1 MRLIITGG
9 GTGGHLFPA
18 LAVAEGIRKRDPDS
32 EIMFIG
38 AGRRIDDQVLA
49 EKGFA
54 RKVISFSG
62 IKGLGMSGFLHAASR
77 LLPAIAQSFFLI
89 RRFRPDLVFGVGGY
103 VTGPVLAAAKLLR
116 IPICIH
122 EQNSV
127 PGLANR
133 MAGRLAD
140 RICISLPCH
149 PSFAKEKTILTG
161 NPVRRE
167 ILDAA
172 FKKKTGHGDQTTI
185 LVLGGSQGAR
195 RVNELVLA
203 AMKILQAEGNTLRI
217 IHQTG
222 TTDEETIRKGYE
234 QSGMEADVAS
244 FFSDMADVY
253 GRADLVV
260 SRAGA
265 TTLAE
270 LAVVGLP
277 ALLIP
282 YPFAA
287 DDHQTTNAEYYVAG
301 AGVAMVQE
309 KELDGDGLAAEIRRL
324 VSNPGELEKMGGA
337 MRRMGRPEATE
348 RMVDVCIQLVNHRST
363 GREDR
368 L

>member
-1 MRLIITGG
+1 MRLIIIGG

-18 LAVAEGIRKRDPDS
+18 LAVAEGIRKREPDS

-38 AGRRIDDQVLA
+38 AGRRIDNQVLA

-103 VTGPVLAAAKLLR
+103 VTGPVLTAAKILR

-133 MAGRLAD
+133 LAGKLAD
-140 RICISLPCH
+140 RICISLPCD
-149 PSFAKEKTILTG
+149 PPFAENKTILTG
-161 NPVRRE
+161 NPVRGE
-167 ILDAA
+167 ILDASHQQTE
-172 FKKKTGHGDQTTI
+172 KGKQTTI

-195 RVNELVLA
+195 RVNELVCA
-203 AMKILQAEGNTLRI
+203 AMKILRKREKTTLRI

-222 TTDEETIRKGYE
+222 IADEEKVRTSYAENGIQAE
-234 QSGMEADVAS
+234 VSS
-244 FFSDMADVY
+244 FFTDMAGLY
-253 GRADLVV
+253 RRANLVI

-270 LAVVGLP
+270 LAVMGLP
-277 ALLIP
+277 VLLIP

-287 DDHQTTNAEYYVAG
+287 DDHQTTNGEYYVEGGG
-301 AGVAMVQE
+301 ARMVQE
-309 KELDGDGLAAEIRRL
+309 KDLDEEKLAAEVGQL
-324 VSNPGELEKMGGA
+324 VDRSGTLEEMAAAMRKMGQ
-337 MRRMGRPEATE
+337 PQATE
-348 RMVDVCIQLVNHRST
+348 RIVEVCKQLVRDN
-363 GREDR
+363 
-368 L
+368 

>member
-18 LAVAEGIRKRDPDS
+18 LAVAEGIREREPDS

-38 AGRRIDDQVLA
+38 AGRRIDNQVLA
-49 EKGFA
+49 DKGFE
-54 RKVISFSG
+54 RRVISFSG

-77 LLPAIAQSFFLI
+77 LLPATAQSFFHI
-89 RRFRPDLVFGVGGY
+89 RAFRPDLVFGVGGY
-103 VTGPVLAAAKLLR
+103 VTGPVLTAAKILR

-133 MAGRLAD
+133 LAGRLAD
-140 RICISLPCH
+140 RICISLPCN
-149 PSFAKEKTILTG
+149 PPFAEAKSILTG

-172 FKKKTGHGDQTTI
+172 LKKKTGAGNRINI
-185 LVLGGSQGAR
+185 LIVGGSQGAR
-195 RVNELVLA
+195 RVNELA
-203 AMKILQAEGNTLRI
+203 CGAMKMLHKREKTPLRI

-222 TTDEETIRKGYE
+222 MADKEKVRAGYAESGIRAE
-234 QSGMEADVAS
+234 VAA
-244 FFSDMADVY
+244 FFTDMAKLY
-253 GRADLVV
+253 LQADLVI

-270 LAVVGLP
+270 LAVMGLP

-287 DDHQTTNAEYYVAG
+287 DDHQTTNGRYYVEGGG
-301 AGVAMVQE
+301 ACMVQE
-309 KELDGDGLAAEIRRL
+309 KELDEAKLAAEIRQL
-324 VSNPGELEKMGGA
+324 VN
-337 MRRMGRPEATE
+337 RPERLGEMAAAMKRMARAQATE
-348 RMVDVCIQLVNHRST
+348 RIVEVCNQLVRDN
-363 GREDR
+363 
-368 L
+368 